1 MTGRHSVRPTVRVLA
16 VAFGAFVMIGV
27 ATSALGVAWPS
38 IRDHFSRSVA
48 DLGILIA
55 SGSIGFIT
63 ASSLYGRLHLRAGT
77 GRLLIGG
84 SIGVLVG
91 LAGIAVAPSWGWI
104 VATSLVL
111 GFGSGLVDTGLNAH
125 AALAFDLR
133 SMNLLH
139 GCFGLGST
147 LGPVVMTLSLTA
159 SGAWRAGYWALAIAQ
174 VGAVVAIWLRRGDW
188 SEGETDL
195 SATAMAPR
203 RRRLRLAL
211 MLGLF
216 FIYTGVEVG
225 TGQWAFTLLTEGR
238 GLGTAAA
245 GAWVAAFWGGLTVGR
260 FVFGFSGARIG
271 RRRLLAGSMAVTS
284 IGLGVLW
291 IDPAGLGAVGLPITG
306 LGLAAIFPALVS
318 LTPTRI
324 GRDRST
330 TTVGYQLAAATL
342 GVAVIPWLLGVVAE
356 SRGLEALAPG
366 LFLLAVLMAV
376 VYLVGEREARAHYQ
390 AV

>member
-1 MTGRHSVRPTVRVLA
+1 MRVLA

-27 ATSALGVAWPS
+27 ATSVLGVAWPS

-188 SEGETDL
+188 PEGETDL

-238 GLGTAAA
+238 GASTAVA

-342 GVAVIPWLLGVVAE
+342 GVAVIPWVLGVVAE

>member
-1 MTGRHSVRPTVRVLA
+1 MRVLA
-16 VAFGAFVMIGV
+16 VAFVAFVMIGV
-27 ATSALGVAWPS
+27 ATSVLGVAWPS

-174 VGAVVAIWLRRGDW
+174 VGAVMAIWLRRGDW

-195 SATAMAPR
+195 SATP
-203 RRRLRLAL
+203 LA
-211 MLGLF
+211 
-216 FIYTGVEVG
+216 
-225 TGQWAFTLLTEGR
+225 
-238 GLGTAAA
+238 
-245 GAWVAAFWGGLTVGR
+245 
-260 FVFGFSGARIG
+260 
-271 RRRLLAGSMAVTS
+271 
-284 IGLGVLW
+284 
-291 IDPAGLGAVGLPITG
+291 
-306 LGLAAIFPALVS
+306 
-318 LTPTRI
+318 PTRRCEGSSLVRWI
-324 GRDRST
+324 RWWCGWSVTRS
-330 TTVGYQLAAATL
+330 
-342 GVAVIPWLLGVVAE
+342 
-356 SRGLEALAPG
+356 R
-366 LFLLAVLMAV
+366 
-376 VYLVGEREARAHYQ
+376 
-390 AV
+390 